1 MKVTVPQVVADR
13 ERMFGHLRQH
23 ASNRVPKR
31 VPPTPVIP
39 IRVNAAESSSLT
51 LKLNLTACTRLGSF
65 IQSCLDD
72 CDHEPLCQSLGG
84 GRFLYHVR
92 CDTQV
97 HEDVNVAKVVI
108 ARKAVLPSLANG
120 WGRGA
125 SGLLH
130 KQF

>member
-51 LKLNLTACTRLGSF
+51 LKLNLTACARLGSF
-65 IQSCLDD
+65 IQSCVDD
-72 CDHEPLCQSLGG
+72 CDHEPLCQMPRR
-84 GRFLYHVR
+84 GRFLYRRSLRYAGARR
-92 CDTQV
+92 CERGEGGDCSQGG
-97 HEDVNVAKVVI
+97 VAI
-108 ARKAVLPSLANG
+108 PGEWLGARRKRAPS
-120 WGRGA
+120 
-125 SGLLH
+125 
-130 KQF
+130 